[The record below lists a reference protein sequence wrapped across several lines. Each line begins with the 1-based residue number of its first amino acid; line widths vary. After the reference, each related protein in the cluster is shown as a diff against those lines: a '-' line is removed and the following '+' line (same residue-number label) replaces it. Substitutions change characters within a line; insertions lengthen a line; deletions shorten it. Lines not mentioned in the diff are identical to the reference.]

1 MAQNEL
7 KMYRRVQILPHN
19 ASEPANPLTWW
30 QTHETHFPMLAKLAK
45 QFLCIPA
52 TSAPSERIFS
62 AAGNVLTKKRNR
74 LKPDM
79 ASVLV
84 FLHKSWTYMEQYKGT
99 EIEELSQQ
107 LIRPRRVI

>member
-1 MAQNEL
+1 
-7 KMYRRVQILPHN
+7 MYRRVQILPHN

-30 QTHETHFPMLAKLAK
+30 QTHETHFPMLAKLAQ
-45 QFLCIPA
+45 QFLFVPA
-52 TSAPSERIFS
+52 TSAPSERILS

-74 LKPDM
+74 LKPYM

-84 FLHKSWTYMEQYKGT
+84 FLHKSWTYMEQYNGK